1 VANADDPLRAAAKT
15 TATHDERPLNDWAV
29 AGVLAERPAHGF
41 DVARVLGR
49 DGPLGLI
56 WTVRRQQVYRA
67 LDHLCAHGAAHALR
81 QEPGRGGPPRTVY
94 ALTDE
99 GGAEVD
105 RWLDAPVGRLR
116 EVRHALLLKLALLE
130 RRGSDPTPLLR
141 AQREAAAAM
150 RAACEAARPTDPAAR
165 LVTAWRRESATAL
178 LRLLDELDR

>member
-1 VANADDPLRAAAKT
+1 MT
-15 TATHDERPLNDWAV
+15 TADEASQRPATGAPDDRSLNDWAV

-49 DGPLGLI
+49 EGPLGLV

-67 LDHLCAHGAAHALR
+67 LDHLSAHGAARALR
-81 QEPGRGGPPRTVY
+81 DEPGAGGPPRTVY
-94 ALTDE
+94 ALTPQ
-99 GGAEVD
+99 GRAEVD

-141 AQREAAAAM
+141 AQREAATAM
-150 RAACEAARPTDPAAR
+150 RARCAAARPVDPPAR
-165 LVTAWRRESATAL
+165 LVTAWRRESAEAL